1 LLDYWEYFMGGAR
14 YLSGLCAAGLVLCA
28 AGWLVL
34 TPFAFGYRG
43 HGSHDAAL
51 TDLATG
57 GGLALVCLI
66 TLAAW
71 AVAWRRALY
80 ADGVLTRVPRDG
92 ARAPRGGARARR
104 RRGRGIGEPGSGADP
119 AQVLTALR
127 ALLAPLLEPVA
138 EPLSAEPLSAESPSA
153 EPLSAEPLSA
163 VVPGPRSA
171 PEEPQAAPA
180 GPERIA
186 VIESMLAGAEL
197 LMTGC
202 EEEEAW

>member
-1 LLDYWEYFMGGAR
+1 MDGVGSSAGPGPIAR

-34 TPFAFGYRG
+34 TPLAFGYRG
-43 HGSHDAAL
+43 HGPHGAAL

-57 GGLALVCLI
+57 GGLAAVCLV
-66 TLAAW
+66 TLVAW
-71 AVAWRRALY
+71 SVAWRRALR
-80 ADGVLTRVPRDG
+80 ADGVLTRP
-92 ARAPRGGARARR
+92 PRGQARARR
-104 RRGRGIGEPGSGADP
+104 RRGRDHGAPGTAADP

-127 ALLAPLLEPVA
+127 ALLAPLLEPA
-138 EPLSAEPLSAESPSA
+138 PEPAPEPASVQAPA
-153 EPLSAEPLSA
+153 A

-171 PEEPQAAPA
+171 PEEPQAVPA